1 MNELFS
7 ILLQAENI
15 SSYHRNILERNHDAA
30 IDIVREVIA
39 GARFRS
45 TASSFDFKR
54 QVFSENMAYCEIK
67 KSVNNRDIVFS
78 KNKTLSF
85 LPGGLNVAGFWL
97 VVSSL
102 ICSGYL
108 KAVAIPKRGTDHFS
122 PVHFELE
129 ATEKSQQFAEQE
141 TPPDI
146 FVMTRA
152 FIDSKN
158 KEWKP
163 DFKELKNEQSRVIRH
178 FGYSDIIYRARSL
191 QGQIVLL
198 ECVDDS
204 GRQMMTDGITL
215 EKNTLFTY
223 EERQKNVHQYYHVVH
238 PSQIAQMSPERSALN
253 VPDMVLTTAHR
264 LDLVSVELQKNRLDK
279 QKLREKIKA
288 LQAQLADSEDT
299 ILTVNAI
306 INEPITAE

>member
-45 TASSFDFKR
+45 TASNFDFKR

-108 KAVAIPKRGTDHFS
+108 KAVAIPKRDADHFS

-163 DFKELKNEQSRVIRH
+163 DFKELKNEQSRVVRH
-178 FGYSDIIYRARSL
+178 FGYSDIIYRARSV
-191 QGQIVLL
+191 QGQIVFL

-223 EERQKNVHQYYHVVH
+223 EERQKNVHHYYHVVH
-238 PSQIAQMSPERSALN
+238 PSQIAQMSSERSALN

-306 INEPITAE
+306 INEPITAA